1 MKKRTFLLLIGAFSL
16 LFHTTRTDSPTDP
29 GLAHYVHPAEISAS
43 SFALSLSDEPE
54 YANQTHLQHLNIG
67 QTWDTYRGKGVTVA
81 VIDSGINTSHVD
93 FLLNGQTTISPNS
106 AHVEEKNLTGTG
118 YSNVVIQSVKDYGLS
133 VLEDTNGHG
142 TNVAGTLAAAINGV
156 GTAGVAP
163 EVNLLILKT
172 SYQFTEINKAIRY
185 AVDQG
190 ADIINMSFTAYVNS
204 VTYNGVTQQGSGS
217 IASSYFQSQL
227 NYAYNHG
234 VTLVA
239 AAGNHHTSEK
249 AYPAANNHVISV
261 GALANNSST
270 SIASYSNYTLDNVD
284 VVAPGTVYV
293 PDIGSP
299 TSYTKTQGTSFAAPI
314 VSGVLALYQEKNAN
328 STPDQQE
335 AALKNTVYDL
345 GETGP
350 DDIFGYGRVDV
361 ERLMSSYTP
370 VTGISISPTS
380 LQLQIG
386 ETKTLT
392 AKIMPEDATNQ
403 DYLFISDDDTIAT
416 VDEISGLVTAIAPG
430 TTRIGVLSDDGSYEA
445 YCDVTVQSDS
455 PIISVTSVSFEEK
468 EVYLKEG
475 ITYDTKVTVLPENAE
490 NQAVTYQSNH
500 PEIVSVDQQGKLTA
514 IKEGTATIEVQSVDN
529 AEAKDT
535 MTVHVQ
541 ASTSEGTKVYQRVT
555 EAPTDWSGEY
565 LIVDKTFT
573 HAMNGSLTTLDAVK
587 NYISVTDDNMT
598 IASDATTDASTF
610 TIATMT
616 GGYSIQ
622 SKSGKYIGNASNS
635 NALTSSTSPLKNTL
649 SIGSDGSTLIKSAGG
664 AYLRFNK
671 ASDQLRFRYYKS
683 GSYSSQQPIYLY
695 KLVQSGSTYSKELQL
710 LISDVSRANTC
721 TDYIHAGDY
730 RTRYLALVQEEK
742 DIFDGTIIEDTG
754 GSVTLKDKL
763 AFMEKLYE
771 QKNPSN
777 VSLSPFE
784 RMNQKEEQIL
794 MGVVILLAISSFSI
808 YCYVCKKRAYR

>member
-1 MKKRTFLLLIGAFSL
+1 MDK
-16 LFHTTRTDSPTDP
+16 H
-29 GLAHYVHPAEISAS
+29 
-43 SFALSLSDEPE
+43 
-54 YANQTHLQHLNIG
+54 
-67 QTWDTYRGKGVTVA
+67 
-81 VIDSGINTSHVD
+81 
-93 FLLNGQTTISPNS
+93 
-106 AHVEEKNLTGTG
+106 
-118 YSNVVIQSVKDYGLS
+118 
-133 VLEDTNGHG
+133 
-142 TNVAGTLAAAINGV
+142 
-156 GTAGVAP
+156 
-163 EVNLLILKT
+163 
-172 SYQFTEINKAIRY
+172 
-185 AVDQG
+185 
-190 ADIINMSFTAYVNS
+190 
-204 VTYNGVTQQGSGS
+204 
-217 IASSYFQSQL
+217 
-227 NYAYNHG
+227 
-234 VTLVA
+234 
-239 AAGNHHTSEK
+239 
-249 AYPAANNHVISV
+249 
-261 GALANNSST
+261 
-270 SIASYSNYTLDNVD
+270 
-284 VVAPGTVYV
+284 
-293 PDIGSP
+293 
-299 TSYTKTQGTSFAAPI
+299 
-314 VSGVLALYQEKNAN
+314 
-328 STPDQQE
+328 
-335 AALKNTVYDL
+335 
-345 GETGP
+345 
-350 DDIFGYGRVDV
+350 
-361 ERLMSSYTP
+361 
-370 VTGISISPTS
+370 
-380 LQLQIG
+380 
-386 ETKTLT
+386 
-392 AKIMPEDATNQ
+392 
-403 DYLFISDDDTIAT
+403 
-416 VDEISGLVTAIAPG
+416 GLVTANGEGSAVITATSTLNTTISASITINVKSISYITLSGTPNKTQYAVGEQFIPTGLTATAHYSDGSTGTLPIDEFYWLDGEAGTFDLKLG
-430 TTRIGVLSDDGSYEA
+430 TTSVTGSYGTHFVTYQGITVSEKVATEGYQIVFGDHGSDATNDISSSPTNVKDYLASGSEYVDSFSNMSKIFKASSGIKFSSGSANGKMTVHLSSEGQGKATSIVINAKKYNTDSSVLTVNGQSFTLTSDWADYTVNLDGSETLQTITIDATERCYLKSISVNMPQEVPPTPVTLTDLTYEGTLQKTTYEEGEKFDPTGLTVSA
-445 YCDVTVQSDS
+445 HYDNQTTTDVTSSIIWEPEIMTMGLTSVIGKYSEGTVEKTITIDGITVQASTS
-455 PIISVTSVSFEEK
+455 TTVTSVSFEEK

-649 SIGSDGSTLIKSAGG
+649 SIGSDGSILIKSAGG

-671 ASDQLRFRYYKS
+671 ASDQLRFRYFKS

-710 LISDVSRANTC
+710 LISDVSKANTC

-808 YCYVCKKRAYR
+808 YCFVCKKREDKKA